1 MNLGLESIV
10 QVLLQTV
17 LLLVASTS
25 TPTTGGLETMFESE
39 HFFGIRMSPSI
50 ALGLSVAWSIKTN
63 VMLHVNY
70 IGKDKGHFP
79 FKGYFTTLCWGLFAI
94 LRRTLSSVAFF
105 IPSLGLF
112 NILHHWQ
119 AEQIP
124 YSIRIDYASKI
135 NYDDRITAYNM
146 SETVF
151 WRDLDRWDYTDPNDP
166 KPPPYSDYSGLSLQ
180 DSSKAFLYLMVYQY
194 AAIILVK
201 IFTSEEFMK
210 KERIFEKFIHIILN
224 MNLAFP
230 YIDWDVGDY
239 SRDQFKQ
246 RYRKV
251 TTEMIWC
258 LIVNIGVSL
267 MMTAPLIFTF
277 FKIRMRHSYLSDLIG
292 TKIEEDKSMHNVEIL
307 FYSVIISLIIFSLLE
322 IFFYFLY
329 HTTVKN
335 TIETFPFT

>member
-1 MNLGLESIV
+1 
-10 QVLLQTV
+10 
-17 LLLVASTS
+17 
-25 TPTTGGLETMFESE
+25 MFESE
-39 HFFGIRMSPSI
+39 HFLGIRMSPSI

-166 KPPPYSDYSGLSLQ
+166 KPPPYSDYTGLSLQ

-194 AAIILVK
+194 AAMILVK

-210 KERIFEKFIHIILN
+210 KERIF
-224 MNLAFP
+224 
-230 YIDWDVGDY
+230 
-239 SRDQFKQ
+239 
-246 RYRKV
+246 
-251 TTEMIWC
+251 
-258 LIVNIGVSL
+258 
-267 MMTAPLIFTF
+267 
-277 FKIRMRHSYLSDLIG
+277 
-292 TKIEEDKSMHNVEIL
+292 
-307 FYSVIISLIIFSLLE
+307 
-322 IFFYFLY
+322 
-329 HTTVKN
+329 
-335 TIETFPFT
+335 